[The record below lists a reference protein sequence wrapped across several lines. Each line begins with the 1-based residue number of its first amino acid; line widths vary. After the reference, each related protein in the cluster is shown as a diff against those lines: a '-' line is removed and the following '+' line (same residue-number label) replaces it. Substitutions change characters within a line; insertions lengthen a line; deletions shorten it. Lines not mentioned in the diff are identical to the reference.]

1 MQQYTAIEVPR
12 QIASPK
18 VIILKAVHK
27 ASGEIVGWVSF
38 ALRGF
43 EQEEVAALDPASKFG
58 DQGGLLPVSN
68 SAPSE
73 QPDVKEASFPDSE
86 TGKESHLED
95 EDGKQEKEEDDSI
108 KRFKELTNA
117 DLPKWPEHHHAGRN
131 KVHLRCV
138 TLCGTQ
144 VADTKESDRHS

>member
-1 MQQYTAIEVPR
+1 MSLNSLFKLFPMVTLPPLQIFSSYSFLDDRYIQMRAVGKKPIDMQQYTAIEVPR

-43 EQEEVAALDPASKFG
+43 EQKRFAALDPASKFG

-73 QPDVKEASFPDSE
+73 QPDVKEASFSRFQ
-86 TGKESHLED
+86 KLE
-95 EDGKQEKEEDDSI
+95 KITS
-108 KRFKELTNA
+108 
-117 DLPKWPEHHHAGRN
+117 GR
-131 KVHLRCV
+131 
-138 TLCGTQ
+138 
-144 VADTKESDRHS
+144 